1 MHFCDDNENCEDL
14 GQQMDAR
21 FMQYVSR
28 VQVCNSLNDLQME
41 LHLFKG
47 VANLREVLAGSS
59 VRLNIAS
66 AAAKKR
72 GRQ

>member
-1 MHFCDDNENCEDL
+1 
-14 GQQMDAR
+14 
-21 FMQYVSR
+21 MQYVSR
-28 VQVCNSLNDLQME
+28 VRVCNGLNDLQME